1 MAKRLREPALQMYAR
16 LCLRDAVSLPAF
28 EEPDGVAHGDGERP
42 ALPQKGDQ
50 RLQRRVQV
58 AMQLLR
64 DHQYMT
70 SANIVF
76 PFPSSLFKN
85 AP

>member
-1 MAKRLREPALQMYAR
+1 MYAR
-16 LCLRDAVSLPAF
+16 LHLRDAVSLPAF